1 VIPLV
6 AIAVGLG
13 AEEDAMTSVEDGI
26 ELTRTGPGT
35 KMGQLMRQYWIP
47 AALSSELERDGA
59 PLRLMILGEKLIAFR
74 DSSGRVGIMDHHC
87 PHRCA
92 SLFLGRNEADGI
104 RCVYHGWKFDVE
116 GRCVDMPSLPP
127 HQDFKHKIRAK
138 AYKATER
145 AGLIWAYMG
154 SSAAAPPLPELEVL
168 LMPDDE
174 VGVRCIQRDCNYLQA
189 LEGDIDTSHFG
200 FLHSGHVDPSDVP
213 EDHPIRH
220 AVTNRAPEYHVAD
233 APWGT
238 QYAAYRSAGPGRT
251 NWRFANFLFP
261 FWTQQP
267 QGDFAKHVHARAWVP
282 LDDTHTMFYYLW
294 WKGGTSSVTRP
305 RPSLKNGKPMGG
317 DEPESEFLPNSTAWL
332 GRWRLAANERN
343 DWLIDR
349 RAQRSNAIY
358 TGIQNIHLQDQAITE
373 SMGPLV
379 EHYFEH
385 LAPSDQMITRTR
397 RRLLM
402 AARALHEDGTLPPGV
417 ESAEVFRDARS
428 GYLITEGQIAWQEVY
443 AGQLA
448 ISVRS
453 PRLAAHF

>member
-1 VIPLV
+1 
-6 AIAVGLG
+6 
-13 AEEDAMTSVEDGI
+13 MTTVEDGI
-26 ELTRTGPGT
+26 ELTRIGPGT
-35 KMGQLMRQYWIP
+35 KMGRLMRQYWIP

-59 PLRLMILGEKLIAFR
+59 PLRLIILGEKLIAFR
-74 DSSGRVGIMDHHC
+74 DSSGRVGIMDHRC

-92 SLFLGRNEADGI
+92 SLFLGRNEANGI

-138 AYKATER
+138 AYKTTER
-145 AGLIWAYMG
+145 AGVIWVYMG

-168 LMPDDE
+168 LMPEHD
-174 VGVRCIQRDCNYLQA
+174 VGVHCIQRDCNYLQA

-200 FLHSGHVDPSDVP
+200 FLHAGHVDPADVP
-213 EDHPIRH
+213 EDHPIQH
-220 AVTNRAPEYHVAD
+220 AVTNRAPEYYVTD
-233 APWGT
+233 TPWGT
-238 QYAAYRSAGPGRT
+238 QYAAYRSAGAGRT
-251 NWRFANFLFP
+251 SWRFANFLFP

-294 WKGGTSSVTRP
+294 WKGGTSSMARP
-305 RPSLKNGKPMGG
+305 RLPLKDGKPMGG
-317 DEPESEFLPNSTAWL
+317 DQPEFEFLPNSTDWL

-349 RAQRSNAIY
+349 QAQRSNAIY
-358 TGIQNIHLQDQAITE
+358 TGIQNIHLQDQAVTE

-379 EHYFEH
+379 EHDFEH

-402 AARALHEDGTLPPGV
+402 AARVLHENGTLPPGV
-417 ESAEVFRDARS
+417 ESSDVFRDARS
-428 GYLITEGQIAWQEVY
+428 GYVITEGRMAWQEVY
-443 AGQLA
+443 ASQLGT
-448 ISVRS
+448 SVRS
-453 PRLAAHF
+453 PAPGLAVHF

>member
-1 VIPLV
+1 
-6 AIAVGLG
+6 
-13 AEEDAMTSVEDGI
+13 MTTVEDGI
-26 ELTRTGPGT
+26 ELTRIGPGT
-35 KMGQLMRQYWIP
+35 KMGRLMRQYWIP

-59 PLRLMILGEKLIAFR
+59 PLRLIILGEKLIAFR
-74 DSSGRVGIMDHHC
+74 DSSGRVGIMDHRC

-92 SLFLGRNEADGI
+92 SLFLGRNEANGI

-138 AYKATER
+138 AYKTTER
-145 AGLIWAYMG
+145 AGLIWVYMG

-168 LMPDDE
+168 LMPEHD

-200 FLHSGHVDPSDVP
+200 FLHAGHVDPADVP
-213 EDHPIRH
+213 EDHPIQH
-220 AVTNRAPEYHVAD
+220 AVTNRAPEYYVTD
-233 APWGT
+233 TPWGT
-238 QYAAYRSAGPGRT
+238 QYAAYRSAGAGRT
-251 NWRFANFLFP
+251 SWRFANFLFP

-294 WKGGTSSVTRP
+294 WKGGTSSMARP
-305 RPSLKNGKPMGG
+305 RLPLKDGKPMGG
-317 DEPESEFLPNSTAWL
+317 DQPEFEFLPNSTDWL

-349 RAQRSNAIY
+349 QAQRSNAIY
-358 TGIQNIHLQDQAITE
+358 TGIQNIHLQDQAVTE

-379 EHYFEH
+379 EHDFEH

-402 AARALHEDGTLPPGV
+402 AARVLHENGTLPPGV
-417 ESAEVFRDARS
+417 ESSDVFRDARS
-428 GYLITEGQIAWQEVY
+428 GYVITEGRMAWQEVY
-443 AGQLA
+443 ASQLGT
-448 ISVRS
+448 SVRS
-453 PRLAAHF
+453 PAPGLAVHF